1 MNTNQAPFYPKKFP
15 PLPDPF
21 FLTPPR
27 FCLNNPNQIL
37 PKKFA
42 EPHFIKFRP
51 NWTFKQTVNHVP
63 IFQHLHIPKH
73 PIQNKNQNYQ
83 FNGFTRVTQSSSIH
97 DSPNFVRISSK
108 TTSDSQQVFEE
119 TKRNELFRISS
130 LQFKTTQ
137 EPHSSIEPES
147 SELKS
152 TNKIFKRLKKFL
164 LIVFSYSPIMR
175 HDLQTLK
182 SSEKLILVHILE
194 SKKYDRSRLLVQNI
208 KSNDFSFD
216 AWNQFFKLR
225 RKEENLK
232 YSFKL
237 IIKYLQNQFVLSN
250 QKLINNFSE
259 ENKKLLFYLFYF
271 YEVESQ
277 KSFNCLLQE
286 ICSKKEMLW
295 NKCLGK
301 YWKTIDKYI
310 LPEMGT
316 QSSYSKVKSISKDF
330 MISFVKPDKISRLFT
345 ECLIKITLN
354 LCYAIKA
361 NSKTSEMLESETKMD
376 KLGKEILQIIHKTN
390 FIEINKLFSEWDNK
404 ITSENSTKKD
414 NQKISL
420 KFYVDIIKKGIKRKN
435 FKFPW
440 TFREVQNSFIES
452 LFSYLEIL
460 KYHQIV
466 KNNSGIY

>member
-1 MNTNQAPFYPKKFP
+1 MFNQPFPH
-15 PLPDPF
+15 L
-21 FLTPPR
+21 PR
-27 FCLNNPNQIL
+27 FPALGLQ
-37 PKKFA
+37 K
-42 EPHFIKFRP
+42 R
-51 NWTFKQTVNHVP
+51 T
-63 IFQHLHIPKH
+63 IPKRRENR
-73 PIQNKNQNYQ
+73 QY
-83 FNGFTRVTQSSSIH
+83 NGFTPVLKSSSINEN
-97 DSPNFVRISSK
+97 PQFVRVSSK
-108 TTSDSQQVFEE
+108 TTTQSQQVFEE
-119 TKRNELFRISS
+119 TKRNEFFRISTLQLKSNYEVRTSTDLES
-130 LQFKTTQ
+130 L
-137 EPHSSIEPES
+137 
-147 SELKS
+147 ELKS
-152 TNKIFKRLKKFL
+152 TNKIFKRLKQFL
-164 LIVFSYSPIMR
+164 LIVFSYNPIMR
-175 HDLQTLK
+175 HDLQILK
-182 SSEKLILVHILE
+182 ASEKLILIHILE

-208 KSNDFSFD
+208 KSNEFTFD
-216 AWNQFFKLR
+216 AWNKFFKLR

-237 IIKYLQNQFVLSN
+237 IIKYLQNQFALSN
-250 QKLINNFSE
+250 QKLIQNFSD

-277 KSFNCLLQE
+277 QSFNTLLQE

-330 MISFVKPDKISRLFT
+330 LISFVKPSKISQLFT

-354 LCYAIKA
+354 LCYTIKV
-361 NSKTSEMLESETKMD
+361 NSENPESPNSETKMD
-376 KLGKEILQIIHKTN
+376 KLGKEILQIIHRTN

-404 ITSENSTKKD
+404 IAFENANTND
-414 NQKISL
+414 DQKVSL

-466 KNNSGIY
+466 KNNTGKEFKKIS